1 MKPSLAYPCQ
11 TLCLTI
17 HIENSEICV
26 AVTNRIWRGFELRS
40 TCDHSTIRWLPVV
53 VLWGINLSN
62 VNFPEKL
69 CSCDVGT
76 EFSIIALT
84 CPILLWHS
92 TASQADDTYRRFP
105 CVPVAE
111 WPGTGSYCNEANY
124 LWDGTLTSV
133 WRNTMQN
140 IHRCCHHHHHHQ
152 DTLASTVMMMVRSL
166 FWNFGT
172 FDTDKWRR
180 NICIFCEK
188 YFMV

>member
-1 MKPSLAYPCQ
+1 MNRWYSNCFKLFYYLKRKCHSHTNHMCIYENKCKIWFQHIVSTLMSWYKLGHMIVKPSLAYPCQ

-76 EFSIIALT
+76 EFSIIAH
-84 CPILLWHS
+84 I
-92 TASQADDTYRRFP
+92 
-105 CVPVAE
+105 
-111 WPGTGSYCNEANY
+111 
-124 LWDGTLTSV
+124 
-133 WRNTMQN
+133 
-140 IHRCCHHHHHHQ
+140 
-152 DTLASTVMMMVRSL
+152 TLALICRTLCIVHVMVVAVV
-166 FWNFGT
+166 T
-172 FDTDKWRR
+172 HYT
-180 NICIFCEK
+180 I
-188 YFMV
+188 YFLGSESIIRVSFHRM

>member
-76 EFSIIALT
+76 EFSIIARMSYKYDGILWGLQWCYLFCSALFT
-84 CPILLWHS
+84 CYIPATVYQVTRLWGLQLAPAGGGSWRHPILEQ
-92 TASQADDTYRRFP
+92 TRA
-105 CVPVAE
+105 
-111 WPGTGSYCNEANY
+111 
-124 LWDGTLTSV
+124 
-133 WRNTMQN
+133 
-140 IHRCCHHHHHHQ
+140 HR
-152 DTLASTVMMMVRSL
+152 
-166 FWNFGT
+166 
-172 FDTDKWRR
+172 
-180 NICIFCEK
+180 
-188 YFMV
+188 